1 MDNGVSKKHSVFMSC
16 VTGLLGLAANVD
28 DKLPFAYIILGM
40 FIVYHAGQ
48 GFLDYLDKKK
58 YNQGDR

>member
-1 MDNGVSKKHSVFMSC
+1 MADTGVSKKHSVFMSC

-40 FIVYHAGQ
+40 FIMYQIGQ
-48 GFLDYLDKKK
+48 GFLDWTDRKK
-58 YNQGDR
+58 